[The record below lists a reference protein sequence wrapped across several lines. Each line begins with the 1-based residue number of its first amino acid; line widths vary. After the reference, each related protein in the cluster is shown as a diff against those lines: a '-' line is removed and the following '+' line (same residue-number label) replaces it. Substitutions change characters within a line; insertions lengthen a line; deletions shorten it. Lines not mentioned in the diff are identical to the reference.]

1 MKSVAELEAIRLRTL
16 SQVNLRRESEGTRVA
31 VAMGTCGIAAG
42 ARPVVTAFMEE
53 VAKQNLNGVVVAQ
66 TGCVGNCDKEP
77 VVVVTCPGKEKVTY
91 VNVKPE
97 MVSRIVT
104 EHLVNGQPV
113 KEYTLG

>member
-53 VAKQNLNGVVVAQ
+53 VAKQNVQDVVVAQ
-66 TGCVGNCDKEP
+66 TGCIGNCEQEP

-91 VNVKPE
+91 VKVQPD
-97 MVSRIVT
+97 MVSRIVE

>member
-1 MKSVAELEAIRLRTL
+1 M
-16 SQVNLRRESEGTRVA
+16 
-31 VAMGTCGIAAG
+31 
-42 ARPVVTAFMEE
+42 
-53 VAKQNLNGVVVAQ
+53 
-66 TGCVGNCDKEP
+66 
-77 VVVVTCPGKEKVTY
+77 VVTCPGKEKVTY

>member
-1 MKSVAELEAIRLRTL
+1 MKSVAELEAIRQRTL
-16 SQVNLRRESEGTRVA
+16 SQVKLRRESRGTRVA

-42 ARPVVTAFMEE
+42 ARSIVTAFMEE
-53 VAKQNLNGVVVAQ
+53 VAKQNLQDVVIAQ
-66 TGCVGNCDKEP
+66 TDCIGNCDQEP
-77 VVVVTCPGKEKVTY
+77 IVVITCPGQDKVTY

-104 EHLVNGQPV
+104 EHLVNGRPV